1 MIGNNTSGTDAPS
14 EVSTN
19 VSGMG
24 RSNWAGAV
32 EQTVKKTVEMDQR
45 NKVKGIAPS
54 LSKDGLEVTRVQKKK
69 KVITDFIDLS
79 QSDDKIASFGMSTQE
94 PVRRSKSRQ

>member
-19 VSGMG
+19 VSGIG
-24 RSNWAGAV
+24 RSHWAGAV
-32 EQTVKKTVEMDQR
+32 EQTVKNTVEMDQR

>member
-1 MIGNNTSGTDAPS
+1 
-14 EVSTN
+14 
-19 VSGMG
+19 
-24 RSNWAGAV
+24 
-32 EQTVKKTVEMDQR
+32 MDQR

-94 PVRRSKSRQ
+94 PVRRSKSGQ